1 MLRRTPVGSVSAHGF
16 CLRKE
21 KGDHRA
27 MANKTV
33 TVGRD
38 AKNGQ
43 FITVSEA
50 RRRTATAIVQR
61 IKIAKH

>member
-1 MLRRTPVGSVSAHGF
+1 
-16 CLRKE
+16 
-21 KGDHRA
+21 
-27 MANKTV
+27 MANNTV

-61 IKIAKH
+61 IKIGKH